1 MSGKKAMPARSVLIR
16 VTAAQIRSI
25 RRVLKAEKTGT
36 GFDETDG
43 EVVTDTLVKVVLSYR
58 MASPSRIGR
67 KQ

>member
-1 MSGKKAMPARSVLIR
+1 MPARSVLIR